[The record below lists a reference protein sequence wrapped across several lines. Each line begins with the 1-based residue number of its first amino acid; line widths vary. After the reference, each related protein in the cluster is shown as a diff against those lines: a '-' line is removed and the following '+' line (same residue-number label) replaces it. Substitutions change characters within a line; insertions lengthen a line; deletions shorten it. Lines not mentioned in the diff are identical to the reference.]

1 MLLRHC
7 WIEEAKD
14 REGEIRE
21 MGIQI
26 IALRLIGWDDA
37 YISSLNNWVDSNA
50 VYSD

>member
-1 MLLRHC
+1 
-7 WIEEAKD
+7 
-14 REGEIRE
+14 

-50 VYSD
+50 VYSDQWEYICEEDKFC